1 MSDDAGRGRL
11 GRPPAHGSAGP
22 VDPTADPAT
31 DPGMR
36 LPVPVGEDHAA
47 GPGSARPTTPARP
60 GHQHPGHRPPR
71 PAPAVRRS
79 RSGGLWVGLILS
91 ALVLLFLLVFI
102 LQNGAPVQISFFAF
116 EGALPVGVALL
127 LAAIAGHPA
136 RRHPRQ
142 RADPAAAPRRPP
154 RGPPGA
160 LTCCASRA
168 ARCRSSAGR
177 GVYVCGITP
186 YDTTHLGHAA
196 TFVWGDVAARV
207 LRHAGVDVE
216 VCRNVTDVDDVLD
229 AAAARAGSRFDSF
242 AAVQQF
248 RFDRDMAALGVRR
261 PTHEPR
267 AHNFVAQVVAL
278 AAALLEAGAAYER
291 GGTVWFRGRASRR
304 APGLDAATARALARE
319 FGDARRSDARGRD
332 DWADVAVWRA
342 AGPGAGTTEPAWPS
356 PWGDGRPGWHAE
368 CAAMALTTF
377 GPALDLHVGG
387 ADLRYPHHAYEAAMA
402 EAVTG
407 VTPFAR
413 AWLHVGTVQVDGEKM
428 AKSAGNLVLVGDVVE
443 RYPPRAC
450 CGCCCIDRPWAQ
462 PWDFEPGALDRAA
475 ARLERLYAAA
485 ARGTDGSP
493 SASRAVTAALSA
505 NLDVPAALAVAE
517 TDGGAAARLALSVL
531 GLS

>member
-1 MSDDAGRGRL
+1 VTVLRLEGR
-11 GRPPAHGSAGP
+11 
-22 VDPTADPAT
+22 
-31 DPGMR
+31 
-36 LPVPVGEDHAA
+36 PVPVVGR
-47 GPGSARPTTPARP
+47 ARM
-60 GHQHPGHRPPR
+60 
-71 PAPAVRRS
+71 
-79 RSGGLWVGLILS
+79 
-91 ALVLLFLLVFI
+91 
-102 LQNGAPVQISFFAF
+102 
-116 EGALPVGVALL
+116 
-127 LAAIAGHPA
+127 
-136 RRHPRQ
+136 
-142 RADPAAAPRRPP
+142 
-154 RGPPGA
+154 
-160 LTCCASRA
+160 
-168 ARCRSSAGR
+168 
-177 GVYVCGITP
+177 YVCGITP

-267 AHNFVAQVVAL
+267 AHNFVPQVEAL
-278 AAALLEAGAAYER
+278 AAALLDAGAAYER
-291 GGTVWFRGRASRR
+291 GGTVWFRGAEVTSWS
-304 APGLDAATARALARE
+304 GLDTTTARALARE
-319 FGDARRSDARGRD
+319 FGEDDEDGRD
-332 DWADVAVWRA
+332 HWSDVAVWRA

-407 VTPFAR
+407 VRPFAR
-413 AWLHVGTVQVDGEKM
+413 AWMHVGVVQVGGEKM

-443 RYPPRAC
+443 RYPPAVLRLLL
-450 CGCCCIDRPWAQ
+450 IDRPWAR
-462 PWDFEPGALDRAA
+462 PWDFEPAALDRAA
-475 ARLERLYAAA
+475 ARLERLYTAA
-485 ARGTDGSP
+485 ARTKEGSP
-493 SASRAVTAALSA
+493 SAGRAVTVALSA

-517 TDGGAAARLALSVL
+517 TDGGEAARLALSVL